1 MGQCIW
7 YSSQK
12 SKYPLY
18 VVVGEDAFYAFLIQV
33 GFIMEEHLDA
43 NGVMQQTNRYQPR
56 VDPRDEE
63 SDYLPINIDR
73 ITGMSNIDT
82 VLSAKSNSDVMFC
95 LLHYQGLLI
104 DRSLVY

>member
-1 MGQCIW
+1 
-7 YSSQK
+7 
-12 SKYPLY
+12 
-18 VVVGEDAFYAFLIQV
+18 
-33 GFIMEEHLDA
+33 MEEHLDA

-63 SDYLPINIDR
+63 SNYLPINIDR

-82 VLSAKSNSDVMFC
+82 VLPAKTDSDVMFC
-95 LLHYQGLLI
+95 LQHYQGLSI